1 MMTYETIQSK
11 RKTGGTLTVGEL
23 QEAIAA
29 QEERCKTQVLATARI
44 TSDPNVG
51 GHWKAEEAVRDEV
64 RHLSKLYR
72 WLGELTG
79 TITKKVVLP
88 PDDPAPHGYDS
99 NLDEDDDLDDEED
112 LDEEDEDD
120 YED

>member
-1 MMTYETIQSK
+1 MMTYETIQQK
-11 RKTGGTLTVGEL
+11 RKMGGTLTVGEL

-29 QEERCKTQVLATARI
+29 QEEVTKAQVLATAKT

-51 GHWKAEEAVRDEV
+51 HWKAEGALKDEV

-79 TITKKVVLP
+79 TIKKAEKAP
-88 PDDPAPHGYDS
+88 PSDPAPFGYDS
-99 NLDEDDDLDDEED
+99 NLDEEDEED
-112 LDEEDEDD
+112 LDEEDLDEDEED
-120 YED
+120 YEDD